1 MVAPSRCYF
10 LVCEMFGVHSLRFRN
25 MEVLK
30 FYLLWPMGNSGCVQL
45 KLKVV
50 MNKCMCVF

>member
-1 MVAPSRCYF
+1 MVAPSRYYF
-10 LVCEMFGVHSLRFRN
+10 LVCEMFGVHSLRFGN

-30 FYLLWPMGNSGCVQL
+30 FYLLWLVGNGGGVQL

-50 MNKCMCVF
+50 I

>member
-1 MVAPSRCYF
+1 MTNGCTFKVFY
-10 LVCEMFGVHSLRFRN
+10 LVCEMFGVHSLRSRN

-30 FYLLWPMGNSGCVQL
+30 LYLLWLVGNGGGVQL

-50 MNKCMCVF
+50 I